1 MSKTKMT
8 GVEIP
13 KINKKA
19 KRYVTLYME
28 GSGNGSSSGGATP
41 VDPSNP
47 PQSMAPDTIY
57 NWGTLENDTI
67 FPALEDSTTA
77 GNVYCWFFY
86 TGSTVPNI
94 TMPTGLTWVG
104 GSEPTWAANK
114 YYEIT
119 VMNNV
124 ATCLEA

>member
-1 MSKTKMT
+1 MT
-8 GVEIP
+8 NRITGKLIP
-13 KINKKA
+13 KDNRNVTMYADFFPDQEING
-19 KRYVTLYME
+19 R
-28 GSGNGSSSGGATP
+28 GGGITP

-57 NWGTLENDTI
+57 NWGTLENDTT

-77 GNVYCWFFY
+77 GNVYCWFFW

-94 TMPTGLTWVG
+94 TVPTGLTWVG
-104 GSEPTWAANK
+104 GSEPTWQANK

>member
-1 MSKTKMT
+1 MNKIKMN

-13 KINKKA
+13 KVNKKA

-28 GSGNGSSSGGATP
+28 GNNSSSGGAVP

-47 PQSMAPDTIY
+47 PQTIAPDTIY
-57 NWGTLENDTI
+57 NWGTLESDTT

-77 GNVYCWFFY
+77 GNVYCWFFW

-94 TMPTGLTWVG
+94 TVPTGLTWVG
-104 GSEPTWAANK
+104 GSEPTWQANK